1 MADIGL
7 SFNAEGGVSLD
18 DLVGIFAGTINPAI
32 IGEAAPIG
40 SLFIKSSGLLYQK
53 IGALDT
59 DWMVFSQGIGEAVK
73 ITSNDTNAGY
83 LNTKL
88 LTTASL
94 SKTLDNSGANETLT
108 LDLEILQME
117 LVTVIK

>member
-59 DWMVFSQGIGEAVK
+59 DWRGFSFGRRCGPCWV
-73 ITSNDTNAGY
+73 
-83 LNTKL
+83 
-88 LTTASL
+88 
-94 SKTLDNSGANETLT
+94 SKGAQC
-108 LDLEILQME
+108 ILAE
-117 LVTVIK
+117 WKYPR